1 MDMDNQFSM
10 FERPSDS
17 AFPQVGQP
25 TYRKVNF
32 NIISAYQYGGGFPDQ
47 TAADAFYRETEDLF
61 TAAGW
66 EFHKVS
72 KGSGSCDTVH
82 LGKSELYLHPMDIAG
97 IIAVEL
103 IPEVEK
109 LIHQAKTFRLNVT
122 REGNGYIEMDDDTY
136 RRYLES
142 RREDIQTAIL
152 THFQTKRRD
161 LFKTGDQSEAIARPF
176 MLYRMEAKNAYTCCD
191 DLSIPYVRGLIEEM
205 VTDGRLTAA
214 PTRHG
219 RGLRTT
225 GVTKPPRKKQRES
238 R

>member
-17 AFPQVGQP
+17 TFPQVGQP
-25 TYRKVNF
+25 KYKNVHF
-32 NIISAYQYGGGFPDQ
+32 NIISAYQYDRGFPDQ
-47 TAADAFYRETEDLF
+47 SSSDAFHQETEDLF

-66 EFHKVS
+66 QFQKA
-72 KGSGSCDTVH
+72 GSSSSCDRVI
-82 LGKSELYLHPMDIAG
+82 LGKSELHLHPMDITG

-103 IPEVEK
+103 IPDVEK
-109 LIHQAKTFRLNVT
+109 LIHQASTFRLNVA
-122 REGNGYIEMDDDTY
+122 RECEGYIEMDDDTY
-136 RRYLES
+136 RQYLES
-142 RREDIQTAIL
+142 RREDIQAAIL
-152 THFQTKRRD
+152 TRFQTRRRN
-161 LFKTGDQSEAIARPF
+161 LFIAGDQSEAIARPF
-176 MLYRMEAKNAYTCCD
+176 MLHRMEAQNAFTCCD